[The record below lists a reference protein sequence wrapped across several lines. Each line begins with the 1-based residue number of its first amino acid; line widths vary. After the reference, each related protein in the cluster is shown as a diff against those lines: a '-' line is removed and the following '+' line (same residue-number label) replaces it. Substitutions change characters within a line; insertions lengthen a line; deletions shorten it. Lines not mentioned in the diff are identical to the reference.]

1 MVLDCAIELCFS
13 TIKCEEFK
21 SKEFYLFQKQIRKKR
36 KTSAAEL
43 YGTTEVFFRL
53 IQVHQMST
61 SELQKANVLT
71 KILRALF

>member
-13 TIKCEEFK
+13 TIKWK
-21 SKEFYLFQKQIRKKR
+21 QILYLFEKKQIRKKR

-53 IQVHQMST
+53 IRVHQMST
-61 SELQKANVLT
+61 SLLQKANVLT
-71 KILRALF
+71 NILRALF